1 MRRLLGA
8 VVVVAAAVVAIPAC
22 GGVTAGAPDE
32 GSSTGGLP
40 VGYVSFTECSGGM
53 CSMKPQFVL
62 DAAFASAGFAQA
74 QTGATLATSDA
85 CAAYDAYGTSSG
97 ASGSTSPPIV
107 SAGTL
112 TLSGGTMGTG
122 VTLAPG
128 DGPANPDFYAYNDDS
143 TLFFSAGQTLTVSAS
158 GATVPAF
165 GPESIVAAALPVL
178 VAPTPVSGFYRI
190 PTSADLVVEWT
201 GGQAGGTFTFSAL
214 GADGTRYLSCE
225 WPALLGQG
233 TIPRAILAPF
243 AGTSNDGASI
253 QYQQQVATTFTAGE
267 YTISVTAQQ
276 YGTGQLV
283 FE

>member
-1 MRRLLGA
+1 MHRLLGA
-8 VVVVAAAVVAIPAC
+8 VVVVAIPAC
-22 GGVTAGAPDE
+22 GGVTAGAPDVAP
-32 GSSTGGLP
+32 STGGQA

-53 CSMKPQFVL
+53 CSPKPQFIL
-62 DAAFASAGFAQA
+62 DAAFASAGFAPT

-97 ASGSTSPPIV
+97 TSGSTSPPIV

-112 TLSGGTMGTG
+112 TLSVGTMGTG

-128 DGPANPDFYAYNDDS
+128 DGPSNPDFYAYNDDS
-143 TLFFSAGQTLTVSAS
+143 TPFFTAGQTLTVSAS

-165 GPESIVAAALPVL
+165 GPQSIVAPALPVL

-201 GGQAGGTFTFSAL
+201 GGQAGGTFTFSAV
-214 GADGTRYLSCE
+214 GADGAQYLSCQ
-225 WPALLGQG
+225 WPASLGHATVPQ
-233 TIPRAILAPF
+233 AILAPF

-253 QYQQQVATTFTAGE
+253 QYQQQVATTFTAGQ
-267 YTISVTAQQ
+267 YSISVTAQQ
-276 YGTGQLV
+276 YGTGQLM

>member
-8 VVVVAAAVVAIPAC
+8 VVVVAALGAC
-22 GGVTAGAPDE
+22 GGVTAGSPDRA
-32 GSSTGGLP
+32 SSTGGPP
-40 VGYVSFTECSGGM
+40 VGYISFTECSGGM
-53 CSMKPQFVL
+53 CSEQPQFGL
-62 DAAFASAGFAQA
+62 DAAFASAGFAP
-74 QTGATLATSDA
+74 QTAVALATSDA
-85 CAAYDAYGTSSG
+85 CAAYGASSAGSASTSS
-97 ASGSTSPPIV
+97 PIV

-112 TLSGGTMGTG
+112 TLSGGPMGAG
-122 VTLAPG
+122 VTVTPG

-143 TLFFSAGQTLTVSAS
+143 TLFFSAGQTLTVSGS

-165 GPESIVAAALPVL
+165 GPESIVAPALPVL
-178 VAPTPVSGFYRI
+178 VAPVAVSGFYRI

-201 GGQAGGTFTFSAL
+201 GGLAGGTFTFSAV
-214 GADGTRYLSCE
+214 GADGSQYLSCE
-225 WPALLGQG
+225 WPASLGRG

-253 QYQQQVATTFTAGE
+253 QYQQQVATTFAAGE

-276 YGTGQLV
+276 YGTGQLM